1 MKRIL
6 FLLGF
11 LWLAVPAGA
20 QVYPTCPTSSGPL
33 AGQTV
38 NCTVSALVTSSATPL
53 FAAMSARQYL
63 YIQNQGYV
71 NTTLNNYPV
80 CCTIGS
86 SNNPVW
92 TGSLSCNGVVIQPG
106 GTYEP
111 IQMVLAQTAFR
122 VPPGDISCIAPFG
135 NVQIIGVQE

>member
-38 NCTVSALVTSSATPL
+38 NCTITVLVTASATPL
-53 FAAMSARQYL
+53 FAAYGARQYL
-63 YIQNQGYV
+63 FIQNQGYAAS
-71 NTTLNNYPV
+71 TLNNFPV

-86 SNNPVW
+86 SNNPIW
-92 TGSLSCNGVVIQPG
+92 GSSSCNGIVIQPG

-111 IQMVLAQTAFR
+111 LQEVQSQTAFR
-122 VPPGDISCIAPFG
+122 VPPGDVSCIAPLG
-135 NVQIIGVQE
+135 NVQITGVQE